1 MFTLN
6 IMGKSGAGKGTQIK
20 LLLEYLKDQNII
32 YAETGKMFRG
42 FINGTS
48 FAAKRSLEIMG
59 TGNRQPDYLAVLM
72 WGNFFM
78 EKIKTGK
85 ENILIDGFPRS
96 YPEAKMV
103 ETFLDH
109 YKREK
114 MKIILLNVS
123 DEEVTKRMFQRG
135 RKDDNEKDIKVR
147 LGWFKKDVI
156 PAINFFR
163 KKDRY
168 EFIEINGEDNPEEV
182 HKAIISTLNL

>member
-1 MFTLN
+1 MLTIN

-20 LLLEYLKDQNII
+20 LLLEYLKGKDII
-32 YAETGKMFRG
+32 YAETGKMFRE
-42 FINGTS
+42 FIQGTS
-48 FAAKRSLEIMG
+48 FAAQRSLEIMR
-59 TGNRQPDYLAVLM
+59 TGKRQPDYLAVLM
-72 WGNFFM
+72 WGVFFK
-78 EKIKTGK
+78 ENIKTGK

-109 YKREK
+109 YERQK
-114 MKIILLNVS
+114 MIVIILDVS
-123 DEEVTKRMFQRG
+123 DEEATERMFRRG
-135 RKDDNEKDIKVR
+135 RQDDNEKDIKVR

-168 EFIEINGEDNPEEV
+168 EVVKINGESNPEEV
-182 HKAIISTLNL
+182 HKAIVSSLGL

>member
-1 MFTLN
+1 MFTIN

-20 LLLEYLKDQNII
+20 LLLEYLKDKNII
-32 YAETGKMFRG
+32 YAETGKMFRE

-48 FAAKRSLEIMG
+48 FASKRSLEIMG

-72 WGNFFM
+72 WGNYFM

-123 DEEVTKRMFQRG
+123 DEEVTKRMFRRG

-147 LGWFKKDVI
+147 LSWFKKDVI

-168 EFIEINGEDNPEEV
+168 EIIEINGENSPEEV
-182 HKAIISTLNL
+182 HKVIVNMLSL